1 MEEELQGLLTAR
13 PTSAGAFRGRQIPL
27 GFDPDAIYQYQ
38 QGIQSP
44 GAAPQVQEPV
54 SQQQPASAPVQ
65 QAFDDPVYIPNW
77 NLDTPPVV
85 VRIPEGF
92 NPQDPAHVAAA
103 QKAYEVAYDP
113 KTLGPAAVEYLS
125 KIKNQDARIAT
136 ANDNVSKYA
145 NEVSRLES
153 IIKNPK
159 KTIARHY
166 GQGGI
171 QEVELTPEE
180 VAGALD
186 KLGKAR
192 EKFAESEAE
201 LKAAKEPARPKEIKV
216 ELPAAQPPQQPTG
229 PQAQAQEEQKLPS
242 AKEEL
247 DGITDYP
254 QDKWYRESMAEIYDW
269 GTRAHAIPGVNHSAV
284 DARIKMLE
292 NRVNSQWVPEHRY
305 MNGKV
310 WRYDAPN
317 KAVEASDPA
326 GAVKG
331 IFEAHA
337 KKATELISGTE
348 QLDEMIRQAYEAADP
363 KTSKEKRNTLILGLQ
378 NSFKAITS
386 AISGTS
392 DAVQQQE
399 FNRANAPLDAL
410 NVFKALVDPT
420 STAKFMQANP
430 NGFAKGLEGVR
441 NIAARKVLEQYNGA
455 LRIHEDFPQVYRKSA
470 LPELPKYMQDIRNS
484 LKQQVIQK
492 NAAGQQQARPIITR
506 GGTPFIKS
514 PR

>member
-1 MEEELQGLLTAR
+1 MQEEIQGLLTAP
-13 PTSAGAFRGRQIPL
+13 PTSAGAFRGGQIPL
-27 GFDPDAIYQYQ
+27 GFDPAAIYQYQ
-38 QGIQSP
+38 QGIQKP
-44 GAAPQVQEPV
+44 GAPPQVQEPTP
-54 SQQQPASAPVQ
+54 QQEPASAPVQ

-125 KIKNQDARIAT
+125 KIKNQDARIAA

-192 EKFAESEAE
+192 EKFAESEAK
-201 LKAAKEPARPKEIKV
+201 LKAAKEPARPMEINV
-216 ELPAAQPPQQPTG
+216 ELPAAQPPQQPQETE
-229 PQAQAQEEQKLPS
+229 AQAQQETLPE
-242 AKEEL
+242 AKPE
-247 DGITDYP
+247 
-254 QDKWYRESMAEIYDW
+254 
-269 GTRAHAIPGVNHSAV
+269 
-284 DARIKMLE
+284 
-292 NRVNSQWVPEHRY
+292 VPEASRQRQ
-305 MNGKV
+305 
-310 WRYDAPN
+310 RYDAIKN
-317 KAVEASDPA
+317 NLYQQAQQMIQ
-326 GAVKG
+326 KG
-331 IFEAHA
+331 
-337 KKATELISGTE
+337 L
-348 QLDEMIRQAYEAADP
+348 DP
-363 KTSKEKRNTLILGLQ
+363 KSVQDGFKQAIERLDSQWKPELLEVDGVLYSYNTPSKPEIVRDNIKLVEKPFNDMIERVRKNIENIDQIESMRQQAERAAKLKGPERTAIIEALRASLKSINT
-378 NSFKAITS
+378 

-392 DAVQQQE
+392 DALSQNEYLRLGGSLETWNFIKAMQPDS
-399 FNRANAPLDAL
+399 AAL
-410 NVFKALVDPT
+410 FFT
-420 STAKFMQANP
+420 ANP
-430 NGFAKGLEGVR
+430 EGFAKSVEVLR
-441 NIAARKVLEQYNGA
+441 NMTGNRMVSNFNQAEKISKKFPVLQTLLPDKPSYYNEILKTHG
-455 LRIHEDFPQVYRKSA
+455 KS
-470 LPELPKYMQDIRNS
+470 
-484 LKQQVIQK
+484 QVIEK
-492 NAAGQQQARPIITR
+492 NRPQQQQAQPVITKQ
-506 GGTPFIKS
+506 GTQFTRV